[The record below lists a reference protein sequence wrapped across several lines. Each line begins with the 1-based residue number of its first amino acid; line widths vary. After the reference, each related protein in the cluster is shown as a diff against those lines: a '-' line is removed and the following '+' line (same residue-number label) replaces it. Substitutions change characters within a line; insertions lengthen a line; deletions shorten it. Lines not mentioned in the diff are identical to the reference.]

1 MSTFTNRLIK
11 AVFVLY
17 VMFYVTVLKA
27 QNYIVL
33 TFSFTETSE
42 IILHCF
48 FSKSL
53 PVIINI

>member
-1 MSTFTNRLIK
+1 MSTFTNRFLK

-33 TFSFTETSE
+33 TFSFTETS
-42 IILHCF
+42 
-48 FSKSL
+48 
-53 PVIINI
+53 